1 MREAVRQAVSEA
13 KGNVTVAARQLN
25 MRRSRLYRLTE
36 CVVASLQGGRDNGW
50 AARQANPRNP

>member
-36 CVVASLQGGRDNGW
+36 CVVASLQGGRDNG
-50 AARQANPRNP
+50 